1 MKLSRLALGNVRK
14 SFRDYSIYFLTIAFG
29 VCIFYVFNSIES
41 QQVMMDPSSSQKLAL
56 QMLGRIMGAFSV
68 FISAVLCFLIV
79 YANGFLIKRRKRE
92 FGIYLIL
99 GMEKGAISRI
109 LVMETVLVGLAG
121 LAVGMLMGVLVSQG
135 MALVTAH
142 LMGSKISSYRFVF
155 STATVLKTT
164 LYFGLT
170 FLFTLVFNVVMVN
183 RQRLIDLLNSART
196 NEAFTPPRLAR
207 SVVLFVMSLV
217 LLGIAYHFIGQ
228 DGFFA
233 NAALFAAGVVP
244 AIGGTLLFFLA
255 LSGFFLK
262 LIQQCKGVYLRD
274 LNMFVLRQINSKVRT
289 TYLSMTFVC
298 LMVTLAISSLSTGT
312 SVAGAFAAEQRAGTP
327 FDTTLTIQRQEPDKD
342 GAPSNVPYQELDPV
356 AALSGQGI
364 ELGTLARSYSVVPVF
379 ESRIALTL
387 TNPDGVPV
395 EIKPHLIRLTDYNAG
410 LAMQGKQAL
419 ELPAG
424 SFAVQANDPS
434 NLWKDMLVA
443 YLKGNPAL
451 EMRKGPEA
459 AADVLR
465 SDPSLLQ
472 TSMLETSPVRVAE
485 MNLIVPDAYVTS
497 EGPDALPVLR
507 TILNVD
513 YAQTATDGLD
523 AFEAQ
528 FNEIFTDRNL
538 KSPDGT
544 ILSFWTESRTNAL
557 QVGGTATTIVA
568 YLALY
573 LGIVFLI
580 ASAALL
586 AIAQLSETSDN
597 IGRYRLLARIG
608 TEDGMLYRAAFSQIA
623 IYFGAPL
630 ALALVHSLVGIRSLS
645 AVFAAFKDTDI
656 LSGSLFAALVIVLVY
671 GGYFLATYAGSKRI
685 LTREAIHR
693 TAQGSTD

>member
-1 MKLSRLALGNVRK
+1 LYRLALGNVRK

-56 QMLGRIMGAFSV
+56 QMLGRFMGAFSV
-68 FISAVLCFLIV
+68 FISVVLCFLII

-121 LAVGMLMGVLVSQG
+121 LVAGVLIGVLVSQG

-142 LMGSKISSYRFVF
+142 LMGSKISSYHFVF
-155 STATVLKTT
+155 SAATVLKTA

-183 RQRLIDLLNSART
+183 RQQLIDLFASART
-196 NEAFTPPRLAR
+196 NEGTTPPRLGR
-207 SVVLFVMSLV
+207 SVVLFVVSLA
-217 LLGIAYHFIGQ
+217 LLGVAYHFIGQ
-228 DGFFA
+228 EGFFT
-233 NAALFAAGVVP
+233 NAVVFAAGMLP
-244 AIGGTLLFFLA
+244 AIGGTFLFFLS

-262 LIQQCKGVYLRD
+262 LIQQCKGVYLRN
-274 LNMFVLRQINSKVRT
+274 LNMFVLRQINSKIRT

-312 SVAGAFAAEQRAGTP
+312 SIAGAFAAEQRANTP
-327 FDTTLTIQRQEPDKD
+327 FDATLTIQRQEPDD
-342 GAPSNVPYQELDPV
+342 EGLPVNVPYQELDPV
-356 AALSGQGI
+356 AALDGQGI
-364 ELGTLARSYSVVPVF
+364 DLKALARSYSVVPVF
-379 ESRIALTL
+379 DSRITVTL
-387 TNPDGVPV
+387 HNPDGTPV
-395 EIKPHLIRLTDYNAG
+395 EVKPHLIRLSDYNAS
-410 LAMQGKQAL
+410 LAMQGRQPL
-419 ELPAG
+419 ELAEG
-424 SFAVQANDPS
+424 TFAVQANNPVAQ
-434 NLWKDMLVA
+434 WKGMLAA
-443 YLKGNPAL
+443 YLEGSPTL
-451 EMRKGPEA
+451 EA
-459 AADVLR
+459 AGGPDAAGGTLH
-465 SDPSLLQ
+465 SDPSLLL
-472 TSMLETSPVRVAE
+472 TDMVETSSVRVTE
-485 MNLIVPDAYVTS
+485 MNLVVPDGYVAH
-497 EGPDALPVLR
+497 EGPDAPPVLR

-513 YAQTATDGLD
+513 YAQAAAGDAD

-528 FNEIFTDRNL
+528 FGEVFADRNL

-544 ILSFWTESRTNAL
+544 ILGFWRESRIAAM
-557 QVGGTATTIVA
+557 QAGSTATAIVA
-568 YLALY
+568 YVALY
-573 LGIVFLI
+573 LGVVFLI

-608 TEDGMLYRAAFSQIA
+608 AEDRMLYRAAFSQIA

-630 ALALVHSLVGIRSLS
+630 VLALVHSLVGIRSLS

-671 GGYFLATYAGSKRI
+671 GGYFLATYAGSKSI
-685 LTREAIHR
+685 LTREAIRR